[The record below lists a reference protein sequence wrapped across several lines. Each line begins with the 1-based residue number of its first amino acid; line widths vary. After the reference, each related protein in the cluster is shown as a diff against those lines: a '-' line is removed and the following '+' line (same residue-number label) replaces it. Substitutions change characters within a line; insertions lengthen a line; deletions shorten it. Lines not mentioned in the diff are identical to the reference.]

1 MASDDSPPPPP
12 QSFLSRP
19 VTTDELNFLVSRYLE
34 ESGYTNAA
42 FAFDYES
49 GMKNFNFEDNL
60 IPPGALL
67 TAVQNGIQCTESM
80 VEVTEARRIWEDQ
93 KNMFMNQLESIE
105 QKCELL
111 QAQVAEV
118 LAICGRTQ
126 RSPEEC
132 PSDDAEPQRTRQG
145 PGAPNDPEVLQQ
157 QVVLPSSSPAVAP
170 GQGRRKRGKTTHIGP
185 SGIVSYKKR
194 CFCECI

>member
-1 MASDDSPPPPP
+1 MASDDSPPSAP

-19 VTTDELNFLVSRYLE
+19 VTTDELNFLVSRYLQ

-49 GMKNFNFEDNL
+49 GIKNFNFEDNL

-67 TAVQNGIQCTESM
+67 TAVQKGIQCTESTM
-80 VEVTEARRIWEDQ
+80 EVTEARRIWEDQ
-93 KNMFMNQLESIE
+93 KDMFMNRLESIE

-118 LAICGRTQ
+118 LAICGLTQ
-126 RSPEEC
+126 RSPEER
-132 PSDDAEPQRTRQG
+132 PSDDAEPKQTRQG
-145 PGAPNDPEVLQQ
+145 AGAPNDPEVSQQ
-157 QVVLPSSSPAVAP
+157 QVVLPSSGPAIAP
-170 GQGRRKRGKTTHIGP
+170 VQVTI
-185 SGIVSYKKR
+185 
-194 CFCECI
+194 F